1 MTPGRSRVLTGLV
14 ACWLVVAVAVGGVA
28 SGAAAAGY
36 QDANAA
42 CSSEAASSQF
52 SLLLLLENGDVF
64 GPGTEGAVELYP
76 DTEARLVFCD
86 ETTAQPPDSAWNLAD
101 TDFLERGD
109 GGDSY
114 YTVRTADVD
123 VETDLTTAIAGNNPE
138 AAGPTLRIV
147 TASES
152 TLSYLEDPVT
162 IRYAGGTGDSSG
174 PVADELAAYNRSLT
188 VVAENRSTLE
198 RAANSSAPLSADVTA
213 TELATTR
220 SRLNETGETLSVALF
235 ASARNGTPGA
245 ADGYLAHQDHHD
257 RALVAFEESVDAYLA
272 AAAAEART
280 ARLTAIG
287 VLLGSFVVFGG
298 IGGGIGSWIA
308 SRDLQS
314 IRRERRR
321 RSNVGYGWGDL
332 KKAFAIAVLGV
343 IAGLLSSILLG
354 STLLEVLL

>member
-1 MTPGRSRVLTGLV
+1 MRTGRSRALTGLV
-14 ACWLVVAVAVGGVA
+14 ACWLVVALAVGGVA

-36 QDANAA
+36 QDADAA

-52 SLLLLLENGDVF
+52 SLLLLLENGNVS
-64 GPGTEGAVELYP
+64 GPGDTVDLYP

-86 ETTAQPPDSAWNLAD
+86 GTTAQVTGENGVWSLSESDSLRRTD
-101 TDFLERGD
+101 TTDT
-109 GGDSY
+109 Y
-114 YTVRTADVD
+114 YTVRTDADF
-123 VETDLTTAIAGNNPE
+123 EGDLTTLIDQTTGEDAD
-138 AAGPTLRIV
+138 GPTLRIV

-188 VVAENRSTLE
+188 VAAENRSILE

-213 TELATTR
+213 TDLTTTR
-220 SRLNETGETLSVALF
+220 SRINETGETLSVALF

-257 RALVAFEESVDAYLA
+257 RALAAFDESVDTYLA

-287 VLLGSFVVFGG
+287 ALLGSFVVFGG

-343 IAGLLSSILLG
+343 IAGLLSSFLLG